1 MHFPVNSAMF
11 YAANLLSMKSNTELS
26 LVYFVSTTKKKL
38 NKQTLNN
45 LNIQKI
51 LKSLLNPPQPFALRL
66 YSYLV
71 VGVVRIYLY
80 KLKAYENE
88 VQNLLNLL
96 SYKRKKVGIKVG
108 KDKKNLNKVNE
119 DYEILLDDSS
129 DHALDNITHQ
139 DYIHSGSILDPIHED
154 LIDIEPP
161 KRFKKNVILDTITEF
176 SNCSKFCSFSSLSG
190 MTQNQNDFN
199 FNLQKYFLIKEIE
212 NKKERGKENK
222 KEIEDFTIF
231 EEGFCSYDFDP
242 IEKMRSSSLIEPKIK
257 SSSLLDQTIF
267 KEDDYQ
273 GKVFNLI
280 NLGSRLTRVVNF
292 YVLLEKCSKGEVE
305 AYQKEAYGEIL
316 LS

>member
-1 MHFPVNSAMF
+1 MYFPLNSVMF

-26 LVYFVSTTKKKL
+26 IVYFVSTTKKKL

-96 SYKRKKVGIKVG
+96 SYKRKKVNNKVG

-139 DYIHSGSILDPIHED
+139 DYIHSGSILDPVHED
-154 LIDIEPP
+154 LIDIKPP
-161 KRFKKNVILDTITEF
+161 KRFKK
-176 SNCSKFCSFSSLSG
+176 
-190 MTQNQNDFN
+190 M
-199 FNLQKYFLIKEIE
+199 
-212 NKKERGKENK
+212 
-222 KEIEDFTIF
+222 
-231 EEGFCSYDFDP
+231 
-242 IEKMRSSSLIEPKIK
+242 
-257 SSSLLDQTIF
+257 
-267 KEDDYQ
+267 
-273 GKVFNLI
+273 
-280 NLGSRLTRVVNF
+280 
-292 YVLLEKCSKGEVE
+292 
-305 AYQKEAYGEIL
+305 
-316 LS
+316 